1 MGRGLQLRHRCL
13 DAIHAP
19 VEDALAVLLWWH
31 GAGAVN
37 DGETGAEL
45 TGRTHCAKKLSGM
58 TETAAEKDWM
68 SPTDV
73 RPGGARR
80 AMACLRELPDVQR
93 YHPSGTAGHRRP
105 LSTC

>member
-1 MGRGLQLRHRCL
+1 MGRGLQLHHRCL

-45 TGRTHCAKKLSGM
+45 TGRTHYAKKLSGM

-73 RPGGARR
+73 RPGGSAEGDGLPASAARR
-80 AMACLRELPDVQR
+80 AEMSSIWHCRA
-93 YHPSGTAGHRRP
+93 
-105 LSTC
+105 